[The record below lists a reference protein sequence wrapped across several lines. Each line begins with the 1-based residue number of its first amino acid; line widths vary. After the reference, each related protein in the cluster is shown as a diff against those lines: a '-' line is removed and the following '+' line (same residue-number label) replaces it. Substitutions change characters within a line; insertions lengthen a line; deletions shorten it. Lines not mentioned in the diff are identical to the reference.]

1 MAKVKV
7 ATEWLAGCAGCH
19 MSVLDL
25 DERLVQL
32 TSLIRITSSPI
43 TDLKKPRKVDVAIVE
58 GAVANSSNVE
68 TLKELREQSQI
79 LIAIG
84 DCACFGG
91 IPTMRNTVDKSEVLR
106 YAYIESPSTRD
117 GEIPSSP
124 ELAKLLDN
132 VLPVNQVVKVDFYLP
147 GCPPS
152 ADAIYFALSELL
164 AGRVPVLAGDNLRF
178 D

>member
-32 TSLIRITSSPI
+32 TELIRITSSPI
-43 TDLKKPRKVDVAIVE
+43 TDLKKPKKVEVGIVE
-58 GAVANSSNVE
+58 GAVANTSNVE
-68 TLKELREQSQI
+68 VLRELREQAQI
-79 LIAIG
+79 LIALG

-91 IPTMRNTVDKSEVLR
+91 IPTMRNTLDKAEVLR
-106 YAYIESPSTRD
+106 YAYVESPSTRD
-117 GEIPSSP
+117 GAIPSSP
-124 ELAKLLDN
+124 ELAKLLDK
-132 VLPVNQVVKVDFYLP
+132 VLPVDQVVKVDFYIP

-152 ADAIYFALSELL
+152 ADVIYYALSELL
-164 AGRVPVLAGDNLRF
+164 AGRTPVLAGDRLRF